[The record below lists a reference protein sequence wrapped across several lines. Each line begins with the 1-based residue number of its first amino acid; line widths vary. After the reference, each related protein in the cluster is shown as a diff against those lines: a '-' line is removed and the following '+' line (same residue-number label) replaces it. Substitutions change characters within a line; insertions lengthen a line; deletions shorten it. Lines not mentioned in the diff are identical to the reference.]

1 MKTWRDYPIQ
11 EIYQKDSLYPKEL
24 LKITGAPKRLFVR
37 GNIHSDIF
45 KKTISIVGSR
55 KISNYG
61 VKVTNMLVPE
71 LVAHDYTIISG
82 FMYGTDSQVHQNC
95 TKYGGKT
102 IAVLGNGLNYLYPRS
117 NDKLYTDILK
127 NNGLVISEYEP
138 EFKATLWTFAQ
149 RNRIVSALSTY
160 GIIIVEADIKSGSLL
175 TAKYGLKQNKEIYAI
190 PGPITSTNS
199 RGTNYLI
206 QNNLAKIITNI
217 SDLIPSVTQKEL
229 FSNIDL
235 NPEEKKIINLLQIEE
250 LSIDDLSL
258 KLNTDIA
265 TLSTQ
270 ISLLSLKNIIEEKNN
285 KLCLVI
291 NP

>member
-24 LKITGAPKRLFVR
+24 LKITGAPKKLFVR

-61 VKVTNMLVPE
+61 IKVIDMLVPE

-82 FMYGTDSQVHQNC
+82 FMYGTDSQAHQIC
-95 TKYGGKT
+95 TKFGGKT

-117 NDKLYTDILK
+117 NDNLYTNILQK
-127 NNGLVISEYEP
+127 DGLVISEYEP
-138 EFKATLWTFAQ
+138 DFKSTLWTFPQ
-149 RNRIVSALSTY
+149 RNRIVSALSTH
-160 GIIIVEADIKSGSLL
+160 GIIIVEADIKSGSLI
-175 TAKYGLKQNKEIYAI
+175 TAKYGIQQQKEIYAI

-206 QNNLAKIITNI
+206 QNNLAKIVTSINDI
-217 SDLIPSVTQKEL
+217 IPSVAQKTL
-229 FSNIDL
+229 FVDPNLSQ
-235 NPEEKKIINLLQIEE
+235 EEKKIIELLQIEE

-258 KLNTDIA
+258 KLNIDIA

-270 ISLLSLKNIIEEKNN
+270 ISLLSLKNIIEENNN
-285 KLCLVI
+285 KLSLVS
-291 NP
+291 P

>member
-24 LKITGAPKRLFVR
+24 LKITGAPKKLFVR

-61 VKVTNMLVPE
+61 IKVIDAFVPQ

-82 FMYGTDSQVHQNC
+82 FMYGTDSQAHQIC
-95 TKYGGKT
+95 AKFGGKT
-102 IAVLGNGLNYLYPRS
+102 IAVLGSGLNYLYPTS
-117 NDKLYTDILK
+117 NDKLYTEILENK
-127 NNGLVISEYEP
+127 GLVISEYEP
-138 EFKATLWTFAQ
+138 DFKSTLWTFPQ
-149 RNRIVSALSTY
+149 RNRIVSALSTH
-160 GIIIVEADIKSGSLL
+160 GVIITEANIKSGSLI
-175 TAKYGLKQNKEIYAI
+175 TAKYALKQHKDIYAV

-199 RGTNYLI
+199 QGTNYLI
-206 QNNLAKIITNI
+206 KNNIAQIITDI
-217 SDLIPSVTQKEL
+217 SDIIPSVTQKEL
-229 FSNIDL
+229 FVDDPSL
-235 NPEEKKIINLLQIEE
+235 SKEEKNIIKLLKIED

-258 KLNTDIA
+258 KSNTDIA

-270 ISLLSLKNIIEEKNN
+270 ISLLSLKNIVEEKNN
-285 KLCLVI
+285 KISLVSL
-291 NP
+291 

>member
-24 LKITGAPKRLFVR
+24 LKITGAPKKLFVR

-61 VKVTNMLVPE
+61 IKVIDMLVPE

-82 FMYGTDSQVHQNC
+82 FMYGTDSQAHQIC
-95 TKYGGKT
+95 TKFGGKT

-117 NDKLYTDILK
+117 NDNLYTNILQK
-127 NNGLVISEYEP
+127 DGLVISEYEP
-138 EFKATLWTFAQ
+138 DFKSTLWTFPQ
-149 RNRIVSALSTY
+149 RNRIVSALSTH
-160 GIIIVEADIKSGSLL
+160 GIIIVEADIKSGSLI
-175 TAKYGLKQNKEIYAI
+175 TAKYGIQQQKEIYAI

-206 QNNLAKIITNI
+206 QNNLAKIVTSINDI
-217 SDLIPSVTQKEL
+217 IPSVAQKTL
-229 FSNIDL
+229 FVDPNLSQ
-235 NPEEKKIINLLQIEE
+235 EEKKIIELLQIEE

-258 KLNTDIA
+258 KLNIDIA

-270 ISLLSLKNIIEEKNN
+270 ISLLSLKNIIEENNN
-285 KLCLVI
+285 KLSLI
-291 NP
+291 SP